1 MLKTKK
7 HLRQLTGLVDDELKL
22 HKYASVIKQVV
33 SIYEYTFRVLYKRY
47 LGELQDPEP
56 IVMYVKSN
64 KLGMFGTWLG
74 FISKTNFLDEIYSI
88 INKDK
93 KFTDKT
99 SFVKHLNEINAI
111 RISETHIDESGSFD
125 NLSISKELA
134 NEAQNALI
142 KFLKLYSL
150 YDLEHISA
158 KTAYATVS
166 VQKLLGET
174 QFYESLYEVLS
185 EEEITNLDVTYFSS
199 KLPQV
204 SKDEIVNEYWN
215 LVNKKISEK
224 KLNLRRILSIDEY
237 DKKGLK
243 LLWIL
248 FNMVPKVYRSLN
260 DNVSV
265 SIFKTSA
272 SFLNEEVYEAKEVN
286 LLNIILMYN
295 KKNPDKGHLWVFS
308 GHQNDTQEQEYAHIY
323 GRDNIVL
330 YQKIYTNLLNSSIPL
345 NDDTIKALLNSRA
358 DNIDSKSIDPFVD
371 KIMKIKDKIQILD
384 SDVVSIKDVYKE
396 IFSDQKKDDDD
407 IW

>member
-1 MLKTKK
+1 
-7 HLRQLTGLVDDELKL
+7 
-22 HKYASVIKQVV
+22 
-33 SIYEYTFRVLYKRY
+33 
-47 LGELQDPEP
+47 
-56 IVMYVKSN
+56 
-64 KLGMFGTWLG
+64 
-74 FISKTNFLDEIYSI
+74 
-88 INKDK
+88 
-93 KFTDKT
+93 
-99 SFVKHLNEINAI
+99 
-111 RISETHIDESGSFD
+111 
-125 NLSISKELA
+125 
-134 NEAQNALI
+134 
-142 KFLKLYSL
+142 
-150 YDLEHISA
+150 
-158 KTAYATVS
+158 
-166 VQKLLGET
+166 
-174 QFYESLYEVLS
+174 
-185 EEEITNLDVTYFSS
+185 
-199 KLPQV
+199 
-204 SKDEIVNEYWN
+204 
-215 LVNKKISEK
+215 
-224 KLNLRRILSIDEY
+224 
-237 DKKGLK
+237 
-243 LLWIL
+243 
-248 FNMVPKVYRSLN
+248 MVPKVYRSLN

-384 SDVVSIKDVYKE
+384 SDVVNIKGVYKE